1 MGNKKRS
8 IRFDERTWMI
18 LNELAEKT
26 DANISIVVRGLVT
39 KGLNSLIDK
48 DGNLRLNEKQIQE

>member
-1 MGNKKRS
+1 MGSKKRS

>member
-48 DGNLRLNEKQIQE
+48 EGNLRLNEKQIQE

>member
-1 MGNKKRS
+1 
-8 IRFDERTWMI
+8 MI
-18 LNELAEKT
+18 LNELAEET
-26 DANISIVVRGLVT
+26 DANISIVVRGLVA